1 VSKPS
6 SQSVRIAILC
16 LLAVVMSVFLLA
28 QVAYAGGG
36 FDYGLTVSQIPSGG
50 QAKVSS
56 TLGTTYDYGWSNLP
70 ASVSVTPWFT
80 PRNPADPP
88 AISSCDAYVYRN
100 GAQWG
105 SEPVS
110 ASPAQPFTL
119 PMSPPVRWDVKI
131 VCTYANAQPVPV
143 TLISQVAPPPPAPSA
158 AAVAPKASSPAPVP
172 AAPTPKPAA
181 ASPVAKVVN
190 APAPPVA
197 APRSSPPAVPAQVA
211 AAPPTSPPAVPV
223 AEPSLTAPQVL
234 TMKPSVPIIG
244 VTTPILA
251 TPKVQPKAVGWPVSK
266 PTTRETKAP
275 GAALKAKP
283 AESRKG
289 VNVGAWLSL
298 ALIVGLALAAPSALT
313 KIRKRPT
320 R

>member
-1 VSKPS
+1 MSKPS
-6 SQSVRIAILC
+6 SQSVRLAILC
-16 LLAVVMSVFLLA
+16 LLAVVMSVFLMA

-110 ASPAQPFTL
+110 ALPAQPFTL
-119 PMSPPVRWDVKI
+119 PMSPPVRWDVRI

-143 TLISQVAPPPPAPSA
+143 TLVSQVAPPPPAPSA
-158 AAVAPKASSPAPVP
+158 AAVAPKVSSPAPVP
-172 AAPTPKPAA
+172 ATPTPRPAA
-181 ASPVAKVVN
+181 ASPVAKVVS
-190 APAPPVA
+190 APAAPVA
-197 APRSSPPAVPAQVA
+197 VSRSSAPAAPAQVA
-211 AAPPTSPPAVPV
+211 AAPPASPPAVPV
-223 AEPSLTAPQVL
+223 AEPS
-234 TMKPSVPIIG
+234 PSVSAPLVPAG
-244 VTTPILA
+244 TPLVDAVTPSTSPLA
-251 TPKVQPKAVGWPVSK
+251 ASTPKPNAGGVPWMLLILVCAVVVFGG
-266 PTTRETKAP
+266 TLFIR
-275 GAALKAKP
+275 
-283 AESRKG
+283 SR
-289 VNVGAWLSL
+289 
-298 ALIVGLALAAPSALT
+298 GLH
-313 KIRKRPT
+313 
-320 R
+320 